1 MKALSTFLVVCV
13 SATACAA
20 MVSPTLPEPE
30 WPDRE
35 AATNAALPVATWQKH
50 GHFDV
55 QMSVAA
61 GTNLVQLAFGH
72 DADGDGELS
81 RAETALV
88 VGRGFGEAFVED
100 VNARHRYAEELP
112 SKREAPVRRGAAV
125 EDRSARTRMVC
136 LPARGRRADWTD
148 CHERGGRRRV
158 HRMAARTARVELRPV
173 VGHGARR
180 VGGTRRRR
188 RARAGGDRSR
198 RDAVRVS
205 VGRCAEG

>member
-55 QMSVAA
+55 QMSVAE

-81 RAETALV
+81 RAEAELV
-88 VGRGFGEAFVED
+88 VGCGRGEAFVED
-100 VNARHRYAEELP
+100 VAARMRYAEALP
-112 SKREAPVRRGAAV
+112 PPPGRRGLGLRVSLDRDGAPTGLIATNEAGVAV
-125 EDRSARTRMVC
+125 FSEWRHAPPAFCFDPSWDTVRVVSAG
-136 LPARGRRADWTD
+136 PDDADGR
-148 CHERGGRRRV
+148 V
-158 HRMAARTARVELRPV
+158 RVEIGPD
-173 VGHGARR
+173 
-180 VGGTRRRR
+180 GTLFIMR
-188 RARAGGDRSR
+188 
-198 RDAVRVS
+198 
-205 VGRCAEG
+205 